1 MSTYTPIAT
10 QTLTSSASSVTFAS
24 IPQGYTDLVMVIN
37 ARTDRNDQANRPTDL
52 IKVIYNGSS
61 ASYYSDTVIGS
72 NESSSPYSYRE
83 TNQAFMAVGAVP
95 GAQSNANEF
104 GTNLFN
110 FQSYSNTSTFKT
122 MLARGGNATTVSP
135 GYFQGAMVG
144 LWRGSTG
151 STFEAIT
158 SITLAPYVGPN
169 FVSGST
175 FALYGIQEGNAL
187 ATKATGGNIIISSGG
202 YWYHAFTSSGTFIP
216 NETLSCDYLVI
227 AGGGAGG
234 KIYGGGGGAG
244 GFRSATSQTLTAG
257 NYPVIVGAGG
267 AVVNLNFSVAGNG
280 SDSSINSLLSTG
292 GGGGASDQQSGA
304 SGGSGGGGG
313 YRETGGGGGG
323 SNAGGA
329 ASPVTSPVQGYA
341 GGTGGLYGGFPG
353 VGAGG
358 GGGATAVGGTG
369 GSNSAGNGGTGSNA
383 FSTWASATG
392 TGVSGYYAGG
402 GGGGKDTGS
411 AGSGGAGGGGAGSAS
426 GGGTAGTPN
435 TGGGGGGGYNATP
448 PTGNGGSGIVI
459 VRYAV

>member
-1 MSTYTPIAT
+1 MSTYTPIAS
-10 QTLTSSASSVTFAS
+10 QVLTSNTAS
-24 IPQGYTDLVMVIN
+24 ITFSGIPQNYTDLIIVIRGSSTNYVEDYLRFNSDSGSNYSTTRIYTN
-37 ARTDRNDQANRPTDL
+37 ASTSVSDRFLNANSIVIGDTSSGGETATVIQIPNYSNSTTYKSIL
-52 IKVIYNGSS
+52 IKSGYT
-61 ASYYSDTVIGS
+61 SYIFGFVGMWRST
-72 NESSSPYSYRE
+72 
-83 TNQAFMAVGAVP
+83 AAV
-95 GAQSNANEF
+95 
-104 GTNLFN
+104 
-110 FQSYSNTSTFKT
+110 
-122 MLARGGNATTVSP
+122 
-135 GYFQGAMVG
+135 
-144 LWRGSTG
+144 
-151 STFEAIT
+151 T
-158 SITLAPYVGPN
+158 SIDL
-169 FVSGST
+169 FVNSGAFISGAT
-175 FALYGIQEGNAL
+175 FNLYGIQSGNAL
-187 ATKATGGNIIISSGG
+187 ATKATGGNIIVSSGG
-202 YWYHAFTSSGTFIP
+202 YWYHAFTSSGTFTP

-323 SNAGGA
+323 SNAGGSA
-329 ASPVTSPVQGYA
+329 LPVTSPVQGYA

-369 GSNSAGNGGTGSNA
+369 GSNSAGNGGAGSNA

-426 GGGTAGTPN
+426 GTGTPGTPN
-435 TGGGGGGGYNATP
+435 TGGGGGGGYNVTP
-448 PTGNGGSGIVI
+448 PLGNGGSGIVI